1 METAQKERLAAL
13 LAEVQVAI
21 LVTQGENWP
30 TATMQAFAET
40 PELDLLFI
48 MNDATEKFQNLLK
61 HPYVTVFIDAREKG
75 KVETF
80 EISRAL
86 IQGVAIEI
94 ERDSAAWQASK
105 EIFLKKSPFRGSL
118 LQVPDAAHDARET
131 IAGVVRGRGPLHVQ
145 GGVLSVLWEGM
156 LCRGFTSDES
166 CRQNRAVRRR
176 VPARWLRHGARFAR
190 RRRTRRYGAAVD
202 EAVARRKRFDNR
214 KLGEKTPYEQSFI
227 QCINLWEDAPRFGR

>member
-1 METAQKERLAAL
+1 MEAAQKERLAAL

-40 PELDLLFI
+40 PDLDLLFI

-86 IQGVAIEI
+86 VQGVASEI
-94 ERDSAAWQASK
+94 ERDSTAWEASK
-105 EIFLKKSPFRGSL
+105 EIFLKKSPFEAPFFKYPTLRMMRVRPSRL
-118 LQVPDAAHDARET
+118 SY
-131 IAGVVRGRGPLHVQ
+131 AGA
-145 GGVLSVLWEGM
+145 
-156 LCRGFTSDES
+156 D
-166 CRQNRAVRRR
+166 R
-176 VPARWLRHGARFAR
+176 VTFKAEF
-190 RRRTRRYGAAVD
+190 
-202 EAVARRKRFDNR
+202 
-214 KLGEKTPYEQSFI
+214 
-227 QCINLWEDAPRFGR
+227 